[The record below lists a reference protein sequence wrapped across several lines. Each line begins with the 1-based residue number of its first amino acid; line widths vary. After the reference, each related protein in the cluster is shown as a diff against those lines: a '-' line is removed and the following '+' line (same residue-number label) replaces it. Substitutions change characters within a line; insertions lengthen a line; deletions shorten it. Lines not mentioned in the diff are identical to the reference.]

1 VGIYEW
7 ELAQGKGVDDHLS
20 CAGPDVVLGE
30 ISRVSIVSFDWR
42 KELIRSKPTPT
53 SHQGHIYPVL
63 ANAIIADALR
73 ARMERRARV

>member
-42 KELIRSKPTPT
+42 KELIRSKPTPRAIRDT
-53 SHQGHIYPVL
+53 SILSSRTPS
-63 ANAIIADALR
+63 
-73 ARMERRARV
+73 